1 MLAGIAH
8 HRSPRTRKGA
18 KNRRGATT
26 EGIRSKSGRSSAAL
40 NAENSEF
47 VIMKNKNEVLNCTF
61 DDDFY
66 ETISNNVRLNLSC
79 HLDGK
84 LDSSPTAPS
93 PLSPVAICPT
103 VRSTVVHS
111 PLVTESEIHE
121 ATNLSMST
129 AFPTLLTADQYG
141 ADSITN
147 KNKKPITKNSW
158 KWKWDFVKKY
168 KYVNEGGKIVKKVK
182 QQISGQRDLSK
193 LDMWTQ
199 LVMRRKHEFLKEQD
213 HQEPC
218 GGPARQEKR
227 RIADQLNQ
235 ILDARSFPQIIK
247 EQIEQTVIKP
257 EPEDESEK
265 ASTSVESPTDN
276 TEILELLQLKP
287 VKEKVPTQVYLSG
300 EWTRPRCYVC
310 FCCGTKFDSRK
321 HLEDH
326 KTGRHP
332 HVSCTHYE
340 IVGREQIENQIFNH
354 LFLPSKALQ
363 AHAEIGNNNSTMND
377 SDVVKTE
384 KETISVEDSMDSVT
398 SSVVTSNTNETDT
411 NTKTSKSS
419 SSQSAN
425 SSLPGSINSPFKSKC
440 TKCDRE
446 ANSML
451 DLHRHLLDCSGDY
464 TWQQMKKRMKY
475 RRLLGKKRRTS
486 RGVTTIKRPK
496 SFSKANDEDDEKEG
510 GSPKP
515 KPPTTPKARPSDGK
529 MIFIS

>member
-1 MLAGIAH
+1 M
-8 HRSPRTRKGA
+8 
-18 KNRRGATT
+18 
-26 EGIRSKSGRSSAAL
+26 
-40 NAENSEF
+40 
-47 VIMKNKNEVLNCTF
+47 LNCTF

-93 PLSPVAICPT
+93 PLSPVVVFPAIH
-103 VRSTVVHS
+103 STVVHS
-111 PLVTESEIHE
+111 PLVAGESEIHE
-121 ATNLSMST
+121 ATALSMST
-129 AFPTLLTADQYG
+129 AFPTLLTADQFG
-141 ADSITN
+141 ADSIAN

-193 LDMWTQ
+193 VDMWTQ
-199 LVMRRKHEFLKEQD
+199 LVMRQKYEFLKEQSAA
-213 HQEPC
+213 EPC
-218 GGPARQEKR
+218 GGSARKEKR

-235 ILDARSFPQIIK
+235 ILDTRSLPQIIK
-247 EQIEQTVIKP
+247 EQIDQTVIKA
-257 EPEDESEK
+257 EPEDEPNEAPNDEPSPQQD
-265 ASTSVESPTDN
+265 TSL
-276 TEILELLQLKP
+276 LELLNLRPLKDKAP
-287 VKEKVPTQVYLSG
+287 AKVLLSG
-300 EWTRPRCYVC
+300 EWARPRCYVC
-310 FCCGTKFDSRK
+310 FGCGTKFDTLK

-326 KTGRHP
+326 KIGRHP

-340 IVGREQIENQIFNH
+340 IVGRELIENQICNH
-354 LFLPSKALQ
+354 LYLPSRALQ
-363 AHAEIGNNNSTMND
+363 QHAEASNNNSTLGSEASESSLLKD
-377 SDVVKTE
+377 
-384 KETISVEDSMDSVT
+384 KETTTISVEDSMDSVT

-419 SSQSAN
+419 AASCSSSANGSSLNAGCSQS
-425 SSLPGSINSPFKSKC
+425 SPFKSKC

-446 ANSML
+446 ANSLL

-464 TWQQMKKRMKY
+464 AWQQIKKRMKY
-475 RRLLGKKRRTS
+475 RRLMGKKRRTS
-486 RGVTTIKRPK
+486 RGVTTVKRPK
-496 SFSKANDEDDEKEG
+496 SFSKTNDEDDEKEG

-529 MIFIS
+529 FLFFF